1 MRSLQLGYATMKLFW
16 IGSAVGL
23 ALGVGLTFIYYSL
36 ATLFSANAKA
46 SLRQRSNLP
55 LGADDLTAQPGKDEE
70 KARSVGV

>member
-1 MRSLQLGYATMKLFW
+1 MKLFW

-46 SLRQRSNLP
+46 GLRQRSNPLP
-55 LGADDLTAQPGKDEE
+55 GADEQTAQAGKDEE